1 MTGTLNAAAGPE
13 LCDLALTFGGDLSL
27 DATGDLLVSAGTQL
41 GQDRIYRRL
50 LTNPGAYLWW
60 LPYGAGLARFLGQP
74 TAPRRIAAV
83 TRTQIALETS
93 VASVP
98 PPQITIT
105 TRKDSVTILNIQY
118 ADATTG
124 AQQLLVVPVGE

>member
-1 MTGTLNAAAGPE
+1 MTGTNNPVTSPL

-27 DATGDLLVSAGTQL
+27 DATGDLAVSAGTQL
-41 GQDRIYRRL
+41 GQDRILRRL

-74 TAPRRIAAV
+74 TAPRRISAI

-93 VASVP
+93 VASTP

-105 TRKDSVTILNIQY
+105 TTKDSVVILNIQY
-118 ADATTG
+118 ADSATG
-124 AQQLLVVPVGE
+124 AQQLLTVPVGE